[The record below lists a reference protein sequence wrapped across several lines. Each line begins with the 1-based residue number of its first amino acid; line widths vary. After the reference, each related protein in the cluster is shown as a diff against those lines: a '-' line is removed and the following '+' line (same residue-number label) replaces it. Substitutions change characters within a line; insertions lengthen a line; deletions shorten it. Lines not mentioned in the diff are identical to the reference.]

1 MAAEHNR
8 PTVHGRRRPGR
19 RPVPEGARLFL
30 ALGIVLAAAGLCGFL
45 ARRLG
50 QPPVIGEIVAGVVI
64 GSGLLPA
71 VVTEPV
77 LGGDVPGLLGGLA
90 DVGLALFMFGLGHE
104 LDPGELRG
112 RARTVVSVAA
122 GSAVLPLA
130 GGCLLAL
137 ALAEEHGP
145 SGRTGFVL
153 FTGVAMAVTAFPVL
167 ARILADESMEST
179 PVGRVAL
186 AAAAI
191 DDVVGWVFLAGV
203 TAFVQA
209 EGSWRIALLPVY
221 AAVLLLVVRPALARL
236 LAPDGR
242 GRAWSPGPGFLAL
255 VATGLVL
262 SCAATEWLGLHFIF
276 GAFAFGAVMP
286 HGGPGSPARR
296 LADVLRGSGARLLL
310 PVYFVVSG
318 LRADFSH
325 FGGGQFGWLAALLAV
340 AVGCKAGGAYLGAR
354 LPGTGRRD
362 SATLAVLMN
371 TRGLTEIVVLSVG
384 LQEGLIDV
392 EMYSMMVIVAL
403 ATTGMTPPL
412 VRRLTRRA
420 PDRVPA

>member
-1 MAAEHNR
+1 
-8 PTVHGRRRPGR
+8 V
-19 RPVPEGARLFL
+19 
-30 ALGIVLAAAGLCGFL
+30 
-45 ARRLG
+45 
-50 QPPVIGEIVAGVVI
+50 
-64 GSGLLPA
+64 
-71 VVTEPV
+71 
-77 LGGDVPGLLGGLA
+77 LGGLA
-90 DVGLALFMFGLGHE
+90 DVGLALFMFRLGHE
-104 LDPGELRG
+104 LDLGELRG

-122 GSAVLPLA
+122 GSVVLPLA

-137 ALAEEHGP
+137 VLADDHGP

-153 FTGVAMAVTAFPVL
+153 FTGVAMAITAFPVL

-179 PVGRVAL
+179 AVGRIAL

-191 DDVVGWVFLAGV
+191 GDVAGWVCLAVV
-203 TAFVQA
+203 TAFVHA
-209 EGSWRIALLPVY
+209 ESSWRLALLPVY
-221 AAVLLLVVRPALARL
+221 FAVLLFVVRPVLARL
-236 LAPDGR
+236 LAPGGR
-242 GRAWSPGPGFLAL
+242 GREWSPGPGSLAL

-262 SCAATEWLGLHFIF
+262 SCASTEWLGLHFIF

-286 HGGPGSPARR
+286 PGGPGSPSRV
-296 LADVLRGSGARLLL
+296 LAEVLGGSAARLLL

-318 LRADFSH
+318 LRVDFSH
-325 FGGGQFGWLAALLAV
+325 FSLGQLGWLAALSAV
-340 AVGCKAGGAYLGAR
+340 AVGCKGGGAYVGAR

-384 LQEGLIDV
+384 LQERLIDV

-403 ATTGMTPPL
+403 VTTGMTPPL
-412 VRRLTRRA
+412 VRRLNRA